1 MYRKIAYKILKE
13 EYWNL
18 VEGLDW
24 IPSLHVRNMTSNLQ
38 RRLTDVL
45 ANIPNDQGIQKKN
58 DKVYKSWALRNWRKT
73 YWYKT
78 DVSSPGI
85 SAGKSCYLLL
95 EQEKATN

>member
-1 MYRKIAYKILKE
+1 MYRWNLSGKRKNLHLGLVNTENSCFESAVSHLSETYRKIAYKILKE

-45 ANIPNDQGIQKKN
+45 ANIPNDQGIQKRMIKY
-58 DKVYKSWALRNWRKT
+58 VRVGL
-73 YWYKT
+73 
-78 DVSSPGI
+78 
-85 SAGKSCYLLL
+85 
-95 EQEKATN
+95 